1 MMSEVWQL
9 SATERA
15 QRIAR
20 RQLSSA
26 EVVDAHLARIDA
38 VNPALNAVVRVLADE
53 ARAGAALADRRLAAG
68 EAVGPLHGVPF
79 TVKENIDMA
88 GLPTTWG
95 VAALA
100 QAGVPA
106 RAQAVVPADAPVVER
121 MRAAGAIPIGRTN
134 LPDMALRVHTAS
146 SLHGLTRNPWHPGRT
161 AGGSSG
167 GEAAALASGMSPIG
181 LGNDI
186 GGSLRNPASACG
198 IASIRPS
205 AGRVPEAGFV
215 PREDRLLAVQLMN
228 VQGPMA
234 RRVADVRLG
243 LRVLMGAHPRDPW
256 AIDVPF
262 DGPALPKPIHVA
274 VVPEPPGGSTCPTV
288 AATVRRAAQALADAG
303 YVVEEACPP
312 RYEDAVSCYLR
323 LIISDLASV
332 LGQLSQRMGT
342 DAMAFMNNC
351 VQALPPL
358 TDATAWSQLM
368 VERDG
373 IARAWSNF
381 MADRPL
387 LLTPTWTQLP
397 FEHGFDSGT
406 PAETAPTIELM
417 RPVVPANLLGLPSAC
432 VPAGRDEGTGLPI
445 GVLVTGRR
453 LREDLCLEAAE
464 AIEARLGLATPI
476 DPVRRPS
483 RSAPLW

>member
-1 MMSEVWQL
+1 MSEIWQL
-9 SATERA
+9 SASELA

-20 RQLSSA
+20 RQLSSV
-26 EVVDAHLARIDA
+26 EVVDAHLARIDE
-38 VNPALNAVVRVLADE
+38 VNPALNALVRVLADE
-53 ARAGAALADRRLAAG
+53 ARAGAVLADKKLAAG

-95 VAALA
+95 VPAL
-100 QAGVPA
+100 
-106 RAQAVVPADAPVVER
+106 AQAVVPADAPVVER

-134 LPDMALRVHTAS
+134 LPDMALRVHTHS

-186 GGSLRNPASACG
+186 GGSLRNPANACG

-205 AGRVPEAGFV
+205 AGRVPDAGYV
-215 PREDRLLAVQLMN
+215 PAEDRLLAVQLMN

-234 RRVADVRLG
+234 RRVSDVRLG
-243 LRVLMGAHPRDPW
+243 LRILMGAHPRDPW
-256 AIDVPF
+256 SIDAPF
-262 DGPALPKPIHVA
+262 DGPLLAKPIRVA
-274 VVPEPPGGSTCPTV
+274 VVPEPPGGSTDPKV
-288 AATVRRAAQALADAG
+288 AATVRRAAQALTEAG
-303 YVVEEACPP
+303 YVVEEACPQ
-312 RYEDAVSCYLR
+312 RYEDAVNCWTR
-323 LIISDLASV
+323 LIMGDFGSV
-332 LGQLSQRMGT
+332 LGMLASMMGP
-342 DAMAFMNNC
+342 DANAFVNNFNET
-351 VQALPPL
+351 VPPL
-358 TDATAWSQLM
+358 ADVAAWSHLM

-373 IARAWSNF
+373 IARAWSTF

-387 LLTPTWTQLP
+387 LLSPTWTQLP
-397 FEHGFDSGT
+397 FEHGFDAAT
-406 PAETAPTIELM
+406 PAGTAATKELM

-432 VPAGRDEGTGLPI
+432 VPAGRDEATGLPI

-476 DPVRRPS
+476 DPMR
-483 RSAPLW
+483 